1 MADYQ
6 QIKLTRSGVSGTQPT
21 SNDLEL
27 GELALNYADGKLYF
41 KNDSNNIE
49 QLNSTY
55 NNSGQKIFVNEQDNH
70 IGLNTISPEF
80 LLDLGGSSAHTN
92 NTLRLNQNDDGT
104 AIRIGGSTAG
114 DITLLRV
121 DNADGES
128 NSAQNGFS
136 LKYIGSSATN
146 NDALSIFSD
155 NQTGAAVQALT
166 VLQDGKVG
174 INTPTPSAELDVTG
188 DVEVSGTINSNA
200 VTTTDITATGVV
212 DLTIGTINIAAG
224 AVTPSKLSTGAP
236 NWSTDGAL
244 TTGAIFTDG
253 EAVEVNYWGSGDRN
267 AYIDFHSQGAVGDN
281 DYDYDARL
289 FRYPGVD
296 GKFELSNKGTG
307 PITVAR
313 EIAEITDDKSIA
325 TKEYVDSFKG
335 IKNVVQTHTTARTNY
350 TIPSSANSVNGAG
363 GIELTDLTTRITLST
378 NNPEIIIQC
387 RISYEVSENGGFNI
401 YRRLV
406 KDVSEDTNPGTE
418 TELGIS
424 VADRTD
430 VGYRGVYFNPFTYD
444 ANNSTTPANSTLLF
458 VDDLSGHTAGDVVE
472 YVIKAAGAGQ
482 NFNLNHTIDNA
493 NYQSR
498 EYGSSTCVLQ
508 ELGYNV

>member
-6 QIKLTRSGVSGTQPT
+6 QIKLTRSGVSAAIPT
-21 SNDLEL
+21 SGDLEL

-136 LKYIGSSATN
+136 LKYIGSGATN

-188 DVEVSGTINSNA
+188 DVEVSGNLAISGNTVLGNATSDTTSISGGLTVDTDTLVVDESEDRVGINQPLPTEALDVEGNIVSSGTIDGAVITGTTLTDGTASISNGA
-200 VTTTDITATGVV
+200 ITGATDIIATGNVISADPTEDTHLTTKSYV
-212 DLTIGTINIAAG
+212 DQQMVRNITHVLKTDPSVINPVREGNSYVIPGLT
-224 AVTPSKLSTGAP
+224 TPSMTLRNDNPIMLIDSMISVGQETS
-236 NWSTDGAL
+236 NQTIVVWITYEL
-244 TTGAIFTDG
+244 
-253 EAVEVNYWGSGDRN
+253 NGSELWNSFNMPDPY
-267 AYIDFHSQGAVGDN
+267 AD
-281 DYDYDARL
+281 
-289 FRYPGVD
+289 GVD
-296 GKFELSNKGTG
+296 NPAYGHSASNVYDLGEDINTIPIKQVLSLTAPAGTT
-307 PITVAR
+307 IRFRANVTNF
-313 EIAEITDDKSIA
+313 
-325 TKEYVDSFKG
+325 YVDG
-335 IKNVVQTHTTARTNY
+335 NENALYINRAENERVEAGL
-350 TIPSSANSVNGAG
+350 ANRGRVTSMLLAE
-363 GIELTDLTTRITLST
+363 EL
-378 NNPEIIIQC
+378 
-387 RISYEVSENGGFNI
+387 Y
-401 YRRLV
+401 
-406 KDVSEDTNPGTE
+406 
-418 TELGIS
+418 
-424 VADRTD
+424 
-430 VGYRGVYFNPFTYD
+430 
-444 ANNSTTPANSTLLF
+444 
-458 VDDLSGHTAGDVVE
+458 
-472 YVIKAAGAGQ
+472 
-482 NFNLNHTIDNA
+482 
-493 NYQSR
+493 
-498 EYGSSTCVLQ
+498 
-508 ELGYNV
+508 